1 MVWPM
6 SAEEERIMRSS
17 SPFVVPEV
25 IVTRTDAVKS
35 ILKKS
40 MVVEAADGALYYSRM
55 RAYNEQSA
63 ASAKKRVDFHKNFLF
78 VSVFERAD
86 ADADAGE
93 ATLASEHK
101 SKQIKVK

>member
-1 MVWPM
+1 M

-25 IVTRTDAVKS
+25 IVTRTDAVKG

-40 MVVEAADGALYYSRM
+40 AVVAGADGALYYSRM
-55 RAYNEQSA
+55 RAYHEQSA

-78 VSVFERAD
+78 VSVFERAEAD
-86 ADADAGE
+86 AADADA
-93 ATLASEHK
+93 AALASEQK